1 MQEKA
6 TSAYVNMMEISGAN
20 RDFTSI
26 IICAVNHLQDLTIP
40 CIRSVIQNTRENYEL
55 ILIDDGSQDGTFQYF
70 RSISRKAYRHE
81 SLRGVTKGRNL
92 GLSVSEGNYICTL
105 DNDVILPP
113 GWLRILIGES
123 KKDRVG
129 IIGPML
135 TNQPRFHLPRSADG
149 LIDVSE
155 IAGACMLIKREV
167 FNFLG
172 YLDETFINCEDTDYC
187 FRAILAG
194 YRVVH
199 TPNVLVYHKHFGTR
213 GDLPQIRNRIGES
226 RARIMQKYRGIFY
239 K

>member
-1 MQEKA
+1 MMQ
-6 TSAYVNMMEISGAN
+6 ISGAN
-20 RDFTSI
+20 NFTSI

-40 CIRSVIQNTRENYEL
+40 CIRSVIQNTGQPYEL

-81 SLRGVTKGRNL
+81 RLRGVTKARNL
-92 GLSVSEGNYICTL
+92 GFRASEGNYILTL
-105 DNDVILPP
+105 DNDTIVPS
-113 GWLRILIGES
+113 GWLKTLIDES

-135 TNQPRFHLPRSADG
+135 SNQPDRFNLARSADG
-149 LIDVSE
+149 LCDVTE
-155 IAGACMLIKREV
+155 VAGACMLIKREV
-167 FNFLG
+167 FNKIG

-187 FRAILAG
+187 HRAVLAG

-199 TPNVLVYHKHFGTR
+199 TPNIVLYHRHFATR
-213 GDLPQIRNRIGES
+213 KDLPQIRNRIPES
-226 RARIMQKYRGIFY
+226 RQRIYRKYRGIFY

>member
-1 MQEKA
+1 MI
-6 TSAYVNMMEISGAN
+6 EIAGAN
-20 RDFTSI
+20 TDFTSI

-40 CIRSVIQNTRENYEL
+40 CIRSVIQNTGENYEL
-55 ILIDDGSQDGTFQYF
+55 VLIDDGSQDGTYEYF
-70 RSISRKAYRHE
+70 KSISRKAYRHG
-81 SLRGVTKGRNL
+81 RQGVTKSRNL
-92 GLSVSEGNYICTL
+92 GLRMSEGNYMCFL

-113 GWLRILIGES
+113 GWLRTLIEES
-123 KKDRVG
+123 RKDRVG

-149 LIDVSE
+149 LCDVAE

-167 FNFLG
+167 LNRIG
-172 YLDETFINCEDTDYC
+172 YLDESFINCEDTDYC
-187 FRAILAG
+187 LRAILAG

-213 GDLPQIRNRIGES
+213 KDLPGIRNIMQKSSE
-226 RARIMQKYRGIFY
+226 RIMQKYRGIFY